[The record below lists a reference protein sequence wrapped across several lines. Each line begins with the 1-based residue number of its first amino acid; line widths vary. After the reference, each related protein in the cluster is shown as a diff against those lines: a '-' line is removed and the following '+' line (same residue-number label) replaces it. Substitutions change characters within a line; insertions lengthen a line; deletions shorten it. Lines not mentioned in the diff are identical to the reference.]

1 MLKSTIIR
9 VFAFAAL
16 FAYIVP
22 AGFSL
27 TGFGSSFAFSGS
39 IFAALG
45 VGAAYMVAMFAV
57 LALINLAAAPF
68 KLSIAQ
74 RQQMAPLWGSIFTGS
89 TMLCLLSAHLL
100 PLGLTVVG
108 WLAAL
113 IGSAIAVGVMYFT
126 MPSGSDSA
134 SSKSAS

>member
-9 VFAFAAL
+9 VLAFAAL

-22 AGFSL
+22 TAFSL
-27 TGFGSSFAFSGS
+27 TGFGASFAFTGN

-45 VGAAYMVAMFAV
+45 IGAAYMVAMFAV
-57 LALINLAAAPF
+57 LAIIGVASRPF

-74 RQQMAPLWGSIFTGS
+74 RKQLAPLWSCIFVGA

-100 PLGLTVVG
+100 PLGLSVVG
-108 WLAAL
+108 WLPAL

-126 MPSGSDSA
+126 MPAGNEAA